1 LMQTR
6 DNNLSSPIHRL
17 VTREEIVDG
26 LRRLGVEPGQTLL
39 VHASVSS
46 IGVVD
51 GGPPTVVSA
60 LIEAVGE
67 TGNVVV
73 PTGTPENSD
82 TSRAHKERIATMTAD
97 EIEAYCQDRQGFSK
111 DSTPSTMGALGEAL
125 RNFAGAERSA
135 HPQISFAALGPEAR
149 YLTDDHRL
157 DCHLGEHSPLGK
169 LYRLGASV
177 LLLGVGYKVCTA
189 FHLAEYDYKES
200 PPRTK
205 YSCAV
210 IVDGKSEWIEY
221 EDVVLDDTDFAEIG
235 ESLEGGKSDQSG
247 AIGSSVRKGD
257 VVNAPGRLI
266 PMIQAVDYARKWM
279 ALNRA

>member
-1 LMQTR
+1 MQSR
-6 DNNLSSPIHRL
+6 DSLSSPIHRL
-17 VTREEIVDG
+17 VTREEILGG
-26 LRRLGVEPGQTLL
+26 LRSLGVKSGHSLL

-51 GGPPTVVSA
+51 GGPPTIVSA
-60 LIEAVGE
+60 LIEAVGK

-73 PTGTPENSD
+73 PAGTPENSN

-97 EIEAYCQDRQGFSK
+97 EIEAYRQDRQGFSK

-125 RNFAGAERSA
+125 RTFAGAERSD
-135 HPQISFAALGPEAR
+135 HPQISFAALGSEAR

-157 DCHLGEHSPLGK
+157 DCHLGEHSPLAK
-169 LYRLGASV
+169 LYRMGASV
-177 LLLGVGYKVCTA
+177 LLLGVGYEACTA

-200 PPRTK
+200 PPRTG

-235 ESLEGGKSDQSG
+235 KALEEEDSEKSGETESPVKGGK
-247 AIGSSVRKGD
+247 VGD
-257 VVNAPGRLI
+257 APSRLI
-266 PMIQAVDYARKWM
+266 RMVQAVDYARYWM
-279 ALNRA
+279 ARNRP